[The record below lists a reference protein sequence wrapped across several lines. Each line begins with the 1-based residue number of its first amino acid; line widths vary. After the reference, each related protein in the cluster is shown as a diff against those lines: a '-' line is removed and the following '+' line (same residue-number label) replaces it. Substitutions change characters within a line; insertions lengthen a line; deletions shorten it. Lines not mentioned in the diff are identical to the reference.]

1 MVLKKTLLK
10 FAKIKT
16 MAILIKLLVIK
27 IVAKSLLGFFKR
39 DFILLVFSNCSLL
52 LFSISEL
59 LSEKKAISDPETNPK
74 LKVKTLIKL
83 FEKLLINP

>member
-16 MAILIKLLVIK
+16 IAILIKLLVIK

-39 DFILLVFSNCSLL
+39 DLILLIFSTCSLL

-59 LSEKKAISDPETNPK
+59 LSEKKAISDPETNAETK
-74 LKVKTLIKL
+74 SKNTNKI
-83 FEKLLINP
+83 I